1 MKKLF
6 FIYVFTIFSAS
17 NAIADTDLWFECG
30 QGMATKGYE
39 GYPKYFGKV
48 ASFTKSSVQGTTTI
62 SYMRL
67 SYSNPRLYWESHEV
81 EYSPT
86 ELEWQYGKYYYEIY
100 RDDFKWK
107 SNISDEYDGIK
118 CIVSNEQ
125 KVMQMR
131 DEILTRQFEKNQ
143 I

>member
-1 MKKLF
+1 MKKII

-39 GYPKYFGKV
+39 GYPRYFGKV

-62 SYMRL
+62 SYMKL
-67 SYSNPRLYWESHEV
+67 GGYPSLKWESHEV
-81 EYSPT
+81 EYSPIRLSW
-86 ELEWQYGKYYYEIY
+86 EEGNIYYRIS
-100 RDDFKWK
+100 RVDFKWK
-107 SNISDEYDGIK
+107 SNYSSETDGIE

-125 KVMQMR
+125 KVLQMR